1 MVFSGYNGASYLP
14 LDNDQ
19 SITFYKNENRHFP
32 TAISLP
38 TMATGPG
45 GLRGL
50 TASPASGM
58 GRGGSG
64 AGNHHN
70 MSTTD
75 LLTAAYH
82 QQQQHHAIDGS
93 SSSGAGGGG
102 SFAAV
107 GDCPFVRV
115 QSPAGATALRA
126 PPSQQLYHHRGGGG
140 GIAMCD
146 DFQPVANLNGSS
158 NGYYGYV
165 PTLAPVAGVR
175 SPPAAAA
182 PHGQN
187 NNVLRMTPADNV
199 GTTAMYST
207 GRSLLSQHRRFQD
220 PAATGGFNNNNNNN
234 EVLYDDRQDD
244 RLQRKRKEVGSGQDD
259 EAMDEALHTGGSDQ
273 LSIDEFHPKRRK
285 TDAESMMQPSGSST
299 TTFSSF
305 PPALG
310 GAYERHLQPVSEME
324 CQEHHHHHPPGQ
336 SAIGAA
342 SFGFPAHLHHQHQQP
357 HPHSHPQHIHQN
369 HNHSHGGLATVPEA
383 SKSKYFD
390 SNRCMMSHM
399 I

>member
-1 MVFSGYNGASYLP
+1 MVFSSYNGASYLP

-38 TMATGPG
+38 TMATVSGA
-45 GLRGL
+45 LRGL
-50 TASPASGM
+50 AASSPSSM

-64 AGNHHN
+64 AGDHHN

-82 QQQQHHAIDGS
+82 QQQQHHAIDGG
-93 SSSGAGGGG
+93 SSGGGGG
-102 SFAAV
+102 SFAAA
-107 GDCPFVRV
+107 GDCPFRV
-115 QSPAGATALRA
+115 QSPAGTTALLA
-126 PPSQQLYHHRGGGG
+126 PASQQLYRGGGG
-140 GIAMCD
+140 VAMCD

-182 PHGQN
+182 PHAQN
-187 NNVLRMTPADNV
+187 NNVLRMAPADADNV
-199 GTTAMYST
+199 GATAMYST
-207 GRSLLSQHRRFQD
+207 GRSLLSQPRPRFPD
-220 PAATGGFNNNNNNN
+220 TATGGFNNNNNNN
-234 EVLYDDRQDD
+234 NEVHFDDRQDD
-244 RLQRKRKEVGSGQDD
+244 RLQRKRKEVGGSGQDD
-259 EAMDEALHTGGSDQ
+259 EAMDDAVHTGGSNQ

-285 TDAESMMQPSGSST
+285 TEAESMMQPSGSSA

-305 PPALG
+305 PFPPALG
-310 GAYERHLQPVSEME
+310 TERHLQPVSEME
-324 CQEHHHHHPPGQ
+324 CQEHHHHPPGQ

-342 SFGFPAHLHHQHQQP
+342 PFGFPAHHHQLQQP
-357 HPHSHPQHIHQN
+357 HPHPQHIHQN
-369 HNHSHGGLATVPEA
+369 HSHGGLATGPEA